1 MPNIENI
8 ITAKEFSL
16 QDILSSKKY
25 SVDFF
30 QREYSW
36 KKENM
41 VQLVYDLTNAFY
53 ENYHTGDTPESI
65 DNYNSYYMGPIVL
78 FDQNGKSSIIDG
90 QQRITSLTLL
100 LIYLKHKAEKIM
112 DDFPNGMIFSSSRGK
127 KSFNIDIPERTK
139 CLESLFNDNGYEPKE
154 DDEESVINMTSR
166 YSDINEAF
174 PDEMSEEELI
184 MFVYWLQEKV
194 ILVKITA
201 TSDKNAYMIFETM
214 NDRGL
219 SLSSTD
225 MLKGFILSKYTN
237 PDSRKKREQKWK
249 SDIQEL
255 NFYSKGTDSQFF
267 QSWLRAQFA
276 ETIRQGAAG
285 TVNQDFETIGE
296 RFHYWFREN
305 YDKGLLK
312 TAING
317 DIESFMDNNY
327 SFYLK
332 YFLKIKEAESVFDS
346 TLPHVYYAACWG
358 FADSLKYPIM
368 LAALN
373 TTDSDDACKQK
384 LDIVAKF
391 IDIFCVRRSVNFRL
405 FSASSLR
412 YTMCNLTLKVRNLS
426 VDELKQTLQAQID
439 SDKNKDKDN
448 SFDTLFNFRLKQ
460 QNKFFVKY
468 YLARITSF
476 VEEGSQMPSNFVNY
490 LYNPDCKP
498 YEIEHIWADNM
509 NYHSD
514 EFTQKYEFDEF
525 RNKIGALMLLP
536 NGSNQSYGG
545 ADYPEKMPH
554 YIKENILAKS
564 LCKGTYDHNPNF
576 TNFVKDSN
584 LPFKAYSEFKK
595 DDVLSHCEL
604 YRQISELIWGKI

>member
-604 YRQISELIWGKI
+604 YRRISELLWGKI